1 MSTPLKSGYKSK
13 LSTLQRV
20 ADRSLVWPFKVW
32 GFGEGIALRGLRAV
46 HSVTNH
52 SKYHGFVSAMLR
64 SYVVRGVAQGNEEH
78 IAPGTELLQLYEEG
92 GEPELLEAARRL
104 AALNASFPLN
114 TFGARMH
121 RPDLP
126 GWRKQIWVD
135 SMDVDAPFLLKLGSI
150 TNDESY
156 VDQGLNELLGY
167 ARALQVES
175 NNETDGLFWHGYEE
189 DCGTNGKL
197 WARGN
202 GWAVMG
208 LVETLKLLS
217 DSHPAR
223 KELRER
229 LDRLIHALKRHQDKS
244 GLWHTVVT
252 HPETYLES
260 TLAVMTAFALHEAF
274 TAGLTDPK
282 AFGKMERDARF
293 AAIRC
298 IKEDGG
304 LDLVSDATPIGELK
318 MYATRPFDVFPW
330 GQGPVMLMLAQ
341 DTL

>member
-1 MSTPLKSGYKSK
+1 MRSG
-13 LSTLQRV
+13 L
-20 ADRSLVWPFKVW
+20 
-32 GFGEGIALRGLRAV
+32 
-46 HSVTNH
+46 H
-52 SKYHGFVSAMLR
+52 
-64 SYVVRGVAQGNEEH
+64 
-78 IAPGTELLQLYEEG
+78 
-92 GEPELLEAARRL
+92 ARRL

-202 GWAVMG
+202 GWAG
-208 LVETLKLLS
+208 
-217 DSHPAR
+217 PWAR
-223 KELRER
+223 R
-229 LDRLIHALKRHQDKS
+229 IC
-244 GLWHTVVT
+244 
-252 HPETYLES
+252 
-260 TLAVMTAFALHEAF
+260 FC
-274 TAGLTDPK
+274 
-282 AFGKMERDARF
+282 FGNK
-293 AAIRC
+293 
-298 IKEDGG
+298 
-304 LDLVSDATPIGELK
+304 
-318 MYATRPFDVFPW
+318 YAKVFY
-330 GQGPVMLMLAQ
+330 V
-341 DTL
+341 